1 MTIIIDPQTAGIAGN
16 MIIGAL
22 IDLGADSKK
31 TKEIMEKTANEFGKV
46 EVSFEKIN
54 KKGN

>member
-31 TKEIMEKTANEFGKV
+31 TKEIMEKTANEFVKF
-46 EVSFEKIN
+46 EVSFE
-54 KKGN
+54 